1 MTTHLT
7 GPHCGGNGRGRRS
20 LRRSCRPSSLSMT
33 TQCDSKWHPSQ
44 QWNCWRLLITGVN
57 PQRRRA
63 AQTPACSLCRVTLI
77 IMWQTAPRVSD
88 VTAEPMNQWQKPCDL
103 ILLRRFR
110 WVTFSSCAA
119 SDPTS
124 KAQNGSSYILY
135 DFLEHDIHKLLCVMF
150 SMSLN
155 VTQVE

>member
-88 VTAEPMNQWQKPCDL
+88 VTAEPHPNDDESVAKALRPNFVAAIQVSNILQLRCLRLHFKGPKWLL
-103 ILLRRFR
+103 I
-110 WVTFSSCAA
+110 
-119 SDPTS
+119 
-124 KAQNGSSYILY
+124 Y
-135 DFLEHDIHKLLCVMF
+135 
-150 SMSLN
+150 SLWFPGARH
-155 VTQVE
+155 T